1 MKQPESTAEYYRES
15 HIVQAQA
22 VKSSRNVESVTYFQD
37 NKLLADLESKAVE
50 DGLTFVESL
59 SFENGAVYRGY
70 LQDGLK
76 QGPGT

>member
-1 MKQPESTAEYYRES
+1 M
-15 HIVQAQA
+15 
-22 VKSSRNVESVTYFQD
+22 KSSRNVESVTYFQD